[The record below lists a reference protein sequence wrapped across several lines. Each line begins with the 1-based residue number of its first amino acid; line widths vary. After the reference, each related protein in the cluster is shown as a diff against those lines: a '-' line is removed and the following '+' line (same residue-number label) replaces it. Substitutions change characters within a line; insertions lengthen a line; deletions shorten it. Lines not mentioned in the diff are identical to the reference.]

1 MTDDLR
7 ARLAKAIRTEFW
19 KVGREN
25 LPVWIVPGALDAILP
40 LVRAE
45 IAAAER
51 RGAELAAQ
59 AIAAEGEA
67 YAEQAGRWYDSAY
80 FEALERSSHLARAA
94 VPVPTGDNA

>member
-1 MTDDLR
+1 VTDDLR

-59 AIAAEGEA
+59 AIEENAWGEEWEREVFFELA
-67 YAEQAGRWYDSAY
+67 DYARE
-80 FEALERSSHLARAA
+80 A
-94 VPVPTGDNA
+94 VPAPTGDNA